1 MDPIIHNIKDYPAGS
16 PARLIS
22 ADDNPP
28 LVTLAY
34 SVIQPGGT
42 SSHHIHEWE
51 HEVYIVEGSG
61 TLVADGKEY
70 SVKAGDAMLI
80 PPMVD
85 HVTRNDGGSGDIRRI
100 EINPI
105 SAASGTARPGGSEPG
120 AGTVPVIRNHADLND
135 ETGHTLLGGRDG
147 CPNYLML
154 YNGAMQPG
162 AVSHPDTGGHNHEWE
177 HTVFVLEGTGTLV
190 VSGKEYTVTAG
201 DAVLVP
207 PVEHHQWKNQT
218 DAPMLRVT
226 FNDIKSEGHV

>member
-1 MDPIIHNIKDYPAGS
+1 MEPLIRNIKDFPAGA

-34 SVIQPGGT
+34 SVIEPGGT

-51 HEVYIVEGSG
+51 HEVYIIEGSG
-61 TLVADGKEY
+61 TLVADGREY
-70 SVKAGDAMLI
+70 PVKAGDAMYI

-85 HVTRNDGGSGDIRRI
+85 HVTRNDGGDGNIRRI

-105 SAASGTARPGGSEPG
+105 SAASGNARPGGSEPG
-120 AGTVPVIRNHADLND
+120 AGTPPVIRNHADLNVD
-135 ETGHTLLGGRDG
+135 TGHTMLGGRDG

-162 AVSHPDTGGHNHEWE
+162 AVSHPETGGHNHEWE

-190 VSGKEYTVTAG
+190 VSGKDYTVTAG

-207 PVEHHQWKNQT
+207 PAEHHQWKNET

-226 FNDIKSEGHV
+226 FNDIKSEGHG